1 MKVIGALYLIWM
13 LVAAAFGAVLGSEA
27 FCHMASAAGPTRY
40 PLLASC
46 LHVILV
52 GVLFVQ
58 GVVLHVRMPANRIL
72 ALGFL
77 VIVAVLLACL
87 HLLK

>member
-1 MKVIGALYLIWM
+1 M
-13 LVAAAFGAVLGSEA
+13 LVAAALGAVLGSEA
-27 FCHMASAAGPTRY
+27 FCHMASAAGPTRH
-40 PLLASC
+40 PLLATC

-52 GVLFVQ
+52 GVLFLQ
-58 GVVLHVRMPANRIL
+58 GIVLHVRMPANRIL

-77 VIVAVLLACL
+77 VIVAVLLAGL